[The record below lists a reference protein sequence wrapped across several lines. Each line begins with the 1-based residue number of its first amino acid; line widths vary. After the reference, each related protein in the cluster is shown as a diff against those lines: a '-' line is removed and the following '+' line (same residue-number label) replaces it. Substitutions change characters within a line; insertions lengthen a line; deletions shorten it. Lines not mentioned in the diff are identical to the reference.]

1 MAFALMKKSHKE
13 SVEKVSL
20 LSKENKINGRL
31 YTANTA
37 LNLKNKQPS
46 TKTNQ
51 KKRTPKSPKNTREK
65 AINASLMLSV

>member
-1 MAFALMKKSHKE
+1 MAFVLMKKSHKE

-37 LNLKNKQPS
+37 SNLKNKQPS

-51 KKRTPKSPKNTREK
+51 KKKNPKKPQKHKGKSH
-65 AINASLMLSV
+65 